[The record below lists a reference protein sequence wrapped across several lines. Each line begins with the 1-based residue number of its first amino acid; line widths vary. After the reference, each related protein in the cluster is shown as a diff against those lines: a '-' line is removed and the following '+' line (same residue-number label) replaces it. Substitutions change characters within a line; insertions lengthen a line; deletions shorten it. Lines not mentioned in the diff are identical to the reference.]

1 METTNQNNHNT
12 ISACIHLLTFGKWVF
27 PLGNFVLPIILW
39 MINSNKSRFIDHNGR
54 EAMNFQIS
62 LTLYT
67 VLLAFIGGGII
78 LGTMISGGPIFWE
91 NINDHSFFFTENMG
105 IFSTVMA
112 SGIICGTAIVVLA
125 IIDVVCTIK
134 AAITAREGKH
144 YEYPMT
150 INFIRDQKINES
162 TNKESL

>member
-1 METTNQNNHNT
+1 METTHQKNHNT

-39 MINSNKSRFIDHNGR
+39 MVNSNKSSFIDKNGR
-54 EAMNFQIS
+54 EALNFQIS
-62 LTLYT
+62 ITLYT
-67 VLLAFIGGGII
+67 VVLAFIGGGVII
-78 LGTMISGGPIFWE
+78 GTMISGGPVFWE
-91 NINDHSFFFTENMG
+91 NIDNHSFLFTENVG

-112 SGIICGTAIVVLA
+112 SGIICGTSILALA

-134 AAITAREGKH
+134 AALAAREGDD
-144 YEYPMT
+144 YCYPIT
-150 INFIRDQKINES
+150 INFVRKNEINES